1 MKTEFHNCH
10 CSECKELLKEAL
22 DRLKTPEYENN
33 IVLIVDNA
41 STDGTKDYMSF
52 NSFDGLYQY
61 PLGEGESTRH
71 GRFNFIDFLQPN
83 GIFGR
88 LVLTVTS
95 YRVQEGW
102 RYDIPV
108 DKQKPIEYVSPDYI
122 GYVPTPEPVLTE
134 EPYPEYSVQ
143 DGEPETD
150 VPPVG

>member
-1 MKTEFHNCH
+1 M
-10 CSECKELLKEAL
+10 
-22 DRLKTPEYENN
+22 
-33 IVLIVDNA
+33 
-41 STDGTKDYMSF
+41 
-52 NSFDGLYQY
+52 
-61 PLGEGESTRH
+61 
-71 GRFNFIDFLQPN
+71 
-83 GIFGR
+83 
-88 LVLTVTS
+88 LTVTS

-134 EPYPEYSVQ
+134 EPYPEYIVQ